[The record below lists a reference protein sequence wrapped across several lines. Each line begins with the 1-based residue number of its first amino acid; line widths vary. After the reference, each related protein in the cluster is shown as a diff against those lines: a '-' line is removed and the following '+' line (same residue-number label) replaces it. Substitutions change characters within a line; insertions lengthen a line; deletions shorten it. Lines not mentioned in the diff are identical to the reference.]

1 MPLTLCDRIAAPCL
15 DVCEMLSY
23 GAAITSM
30 GLALAT
36 WVPRLG
42 RAIAI
47 NVVIF
52 VLITIGCPL
61 FFQSFIWH
69 PLQAWLTTR

>member
-1 MPLTLCDRIAAPCL
+1 
-15 DVCEMLSY
+15 MLSY

-52 VLITIGCPL
+52 VLITIGWPL
-61 FFQSFIWH
+61 LLRILHLASASGMAGDAMEH
-69 PLQAWLTTR
+69 DGRGH